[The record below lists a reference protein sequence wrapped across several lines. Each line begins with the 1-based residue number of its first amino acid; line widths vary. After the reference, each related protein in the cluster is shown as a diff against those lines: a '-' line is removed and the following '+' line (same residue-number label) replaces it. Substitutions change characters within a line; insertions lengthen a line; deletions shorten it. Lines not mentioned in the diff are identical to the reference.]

1 VSALSEE
8 FQEARRLL
16 QLAGRR
22 SLPVEER
29 AVVATMA
36 LAHATL
42 ATAAPGTASEARY
55 NEDEGIG
62 DHGQAAPD

>member
-22 SLPVEER
+22 SLSVEER

-42 ATAAPGTASEARY
+42 ATAAPGTASEARHS
-55 NEDEGIG
+55 EEEVASHEG
-62 DHGQAAPD
+62 APH